1 MKKTKLQVSYAKV
14 CQFPCLTTFT
24 NFIKN
29 NLEFKT
35 ITDVNVLVYD
45 IYVTDT
51 TVSIQK
57 LSFIL

>member
-1 MKKTKLQVSYAKV
+1 MKKKIQLSYAKV
-14 CQFPCLTTFT
+14 CQFPCLTTYT

-35 ITDVNVLVYD
+35 ITDVNVFLYD